1 MHTPKTIWLEAHA
14 PQMHHSF
21 AVISV
26 LSAFPL
32 ALVGEEGKLSGER
45 GSATAG
51 GEIMVRVQQ
60 VEVPALWC
68 WGGGKG
74 CFGHIC
80 RFRAGRMVQL
90 ELQGHR

>member
-32 ALVGEEGKLSGER
+32 ALVGEEGKL
-45 GSATAG
+45 G